1 MTSIAENT
9 LTADDIAAQYAAQ
22 QNPAPAPAPKPTAP
36 KLPEK
41 LEVENYSQARRICL
55 SLFGPL
61 VRIKNIVLPDGTK
74 GVEISLPGVLGVFGK
89 TFKEAIEGG
98 MAAAA
103 TPMTD
108 DESYYGW
115 DKVVMPVRTRNLTV
129 ERRMRLTNVLPAAY
143 QGDEQMSALFGV
155 LGLYDHQLFEAQKLL
170 TATTEGKMEL
180 REVAAKDLKR
190 LLDIGAKRFQR
201 EAKKASK
208 AK

>member
-41 LEVENYSQARRICL
+41 LEVENYSQARRLCL
-55 SLFGPL
+55 NMFGPL
-61 VRIKNIVLPDGTK
+61 VRLYERDFPEGKLY
-74 GVEISLPGVLGVFGK
+74 EIALPGEV
-89 TFKEAIEGG
+89 I
-98 MAAAA
+98 AAAESWKA
-103 TPMTD
+103 AVQMAMEVVFENEQEKTPTA
-108 DESYYGW
+108 GL
-115 DKVVMPVRTRNLTV
+115 MPVRTRNLTV

-180 REVAAKDLKR
+180 REVAAKDLKQ